1 MEENIST
8 ELLEGSQGGETQTK
22 ERTGGQSADIVE
34 KLKAENEEL
43 KMKLD
48 VLTDQIEA
56 VSHYTRPG
64 LPSSQEE
71 VSEFLKAYKA
81 SELKLK
87 QARLEQSRLEDH
99 NNEMKVRLELEHE
112 RRLRAGME
120 IGKIEKEKV
129 ILQKELEKESG
140 EGVKLSEECEEVKS
154 NCEYKISK
162 YTAEIKKLEAKL
174 ERVQLEKDRKIFD
187 LQDKNTELY
196 LKLESSEEQ
205 MASQL
210 EVATTLQNELQS
222 SYAET
227 QSLIKVGLT
236 VLSETEPH
244 SQFVPAGDGDV
255 EPDVRRAGPAHLPL
269 RGEGDG

>member
-1 MEENIST
+1 MEQNIST
-8 ELLEGSQGGETQTK
+8 EKSGEPETK
-22 ERTGGQSADIVE
+22 PADVTE
-34 KLKAENEEL
+34 KLRAENQDL

-48 VLTDQIEA
+48 VLTEQIEA

-71 VSEFLKAYKA
+71 ITEFLKAFKA

-87 QARLEQSRLEDH
+87 QKSLELSRLEDL

-120 IGKIEKEKV
+120 IGEIEKEKM
-129 ILQKELEKESG
+129 ILQKELERESG
-140 EGVKLSEECEEVKS
+140 ESVKLAEECEEVKS

-162 YTAEIKKLEAKL
+162 YTTEIKKLEAKL

-210 EVATTLQNELQS
+210 EVASTLHSQLQS

-236 VLSETEPH
+236 SLVELEISWDDHVAT
-244 SQFVPAGDGDV
+244 PALLY
-255 EPDVRRAGPAHLPL
+255 HI
-269 RGEGDG
+269 

>member
-1 MEENIST
+1 
-8 ELLEGSQGGETQTK
+8 
-22 ERTGGQSADIVE
+22 
-34 KLKAENEEL
+34 
-43 KMKLD
+43 
-48 VLTDQIEA
+48 
-56 VSHYTRPG
+56 
-64 LPSSQEE
+64 
-71 VSEFLKAYKA
+71 
-81 SELKLK
+81 
-87 QARLEQSRLEDH
+87 
-99 NNEMKVRLELEHE
+99 MKVRLELEHE
-112 RRLRAGME
+112 RRVRAGME
-120 IGKIEKEKV
+120 IGEIEKEKV

-140 EGVKLSEECEEVKS
+140 ESVKLSEEREEIKS

-162 YTAEIKKLEAKL
+162 YTMEIKKLEAKL

-236 VLSETEPH
+236 VP
-244 SQFVPAGDGDV
+244 
-255 EPDVRRAGPAHLPL
+255 R
-269 RGEGDG
+269 EGQSV

>member
-1 MEENIST
+1 MEQNIST
-8 ELLEGSQGGETQTK
+8 EKSGEPETK
-22 ERTGGQSADIVE
+22 PADVTE
-34 KLKAENEEL
+34 KLRAENQDL

-48 VLTDQIEA
+48 VLTEQIEA

-71 VSEFLKAYKA
+71 ITEFLKAFKA

-87 QARLEQSRLEDH
+87 QKSLELSRLEDL

-120 IGKIEKEKV
+120 IGEIEKEKM
-129 ILQKELEKESG
+129 ILQKELERESG
-140 EGVKLSEECEEVKS
+140 ESVKLAEECEEVKS

-162 YTAEIKKLEAKL
+162 YTTEIKKLEAKL

-210 EVATTLQNELQS
+210 EVASTLHSQLQS

-236 VLSETEPH
+236 SLQGGRPLIGR
-244 SQFVPAGDGDV
+244 A
-255 EPDVRRAGPAHLPL
+255 PD
-269 RGEGDG
+269 

>member
-1 MEENIST
+1 MEQKIST
-8 ELLEGSQGGETQTK
+8 EKSGEPETK
-22 ERTGGQSADIVE
+22 PADVTE
-34 KLKAENEEL
+34 KLRAENQEL

-48 VLTDQIEA
+48 VLTEQIEA

-71 VSEFLKAYKA
+71 ITEFLKAFKA

-87 QARLEQSRLEDH
+87 QKSLELSRLEDL

-120 IGKIEKEKV
+120 IGEIEKEKM
-129 ILQKELEKESG
+129 ILQKELERESG
-140 EGVKLSEECEEVKS
+140 ESVKLAEECEEVKS

-162 YTAEIKKLEAKL
+162 YTTEIKKLEAKL

-210 EVATTLQNELQS
+210 EVASTLHSQLQS

-236 VLSETEPH
+236 SLQGERPLI
-244 SQFVPAGDGDV
+244 G
-255 EPDVRRAGPAHLPL
+255 RA
-269 RGEGDG
+269 RD

>member
-1 MEENIST
+1 MI
-8 ELLEGSQGGETQTK
+8 
-22 ERTGGQSADIVE
+22 D
-34 KLKAENEEL
+34 KLKAENEDL

-48 VLTDQIEA
+48 VLTDQIEVVA
-56 VSHYTRPG
+56 HYTRPG

-71 VSEFLKAYKA
+71 ISEFLKAYKA

-87 QARLEQSRLEDH
+87 QKSLDLSKLEDH

-112 RRLRAGME
+112 RRVRAGME
-120 IGKIEKEKV
+120 IGEIEKEKV

-140 EGVKLSEECEEVKS
+140 ESVKLSEECEEIKS

-162 YTAEIKKLEAKL
+162 YTTEIKKLEAKL
-174 ERVQLEKDRKIFD
+174 ERIQLEKDRKIFD

-236 VLSETEPH
+236 VPREGH
-244 SQFVPAGDGDV
+244 SHSLFVPAGDGDV
-255 EPDVRRAGPAHLPL
+255 EPDVCRAGPTHLPL
-269 RGEGDG
+269 RGEGGGG

>member
-1 MEENIST
+1 MEQNIST
-8 ELLEGSQGGETQTK
+8 EKSGEPETK
-22 ERTGGQSADIVE
+22 PADVTE
-34 KLKAENEEL
+34 KLRAENQEL

-48 VLTDQIEA
+48 VLTEQIEA

-71 VSEFLKAYKA
+71 ITEFLKAFKA

-87 QARLEQSRLEDH
+87 QKSLELSRLEDL

-120 IGKIEKEKV
+120 IGEIEKEKM
-129 ILQKELEKESG
+129 ILQKELERESG
-140 EGVKLSEECEEVKS
+140 ESVKLAEECEEVKS

-162 YTAEIKKLEAKL
+162 YTTEIKKLEAKL

-210 EVATTLQNELQS
+210 EVASTLHSQLQS

-236 VLSETEPH
+236 SLQGGRPLIGR
-244 SQFVPAGDGDV
+244 A
-255 EPDVRRAGPAHLPL
+255 PD
-269 RGEGDG
+269 

>member
-1 MEENIST
+1 MEQKIST
-8 ELLEGSQGGETQTK
+8 EKSGEPETK
-22 ERTGGQSADIVE
+22 PADVTE
-34 KLKAENEEL
+34 KLRAENQEL

-48 VLTDQIEA
+48 VLTEQIEA

-71 VSEFLKAYKA
+71 ITEFLKAFKA

-87 QARLEQSRLEDH
+87 QKSLELSRLEDL

-120 IGKIEKEKV
+120 IGEIEKEKM
-129 ILQKELEKESG
+129 ILQKELERESG
-140 EGVKLSEECEEVKS
+140 ESVKLAEECEEVKS

-162 YTAEIKKLEAKL
+162 YTTEIKKLEAKL

-210 EVATTLQNELQS
+210 EVASTLHSQLQS

-236 VLSETEPH
+236 SLQGGRPLIGR
-244 SQFVPAGDGDV
+244 A
-255 EPDVRRAGPAHLPL
+255 PD
-269 RGEGDG
+269 